1 MLAQWATPV
10 LQARQTVTKAQ
21 DMTCLHR
28 PSQPVPC
35 LAEEQALLLART
47 GADIPA
53 KARTEGKH
61 ACTVE
66 ARDHRQFLGQLS
78 FSDVPTYHLER
89 APILT
94 SYMMDKMRPKPPPS
108 CSSSIKSAIAL
119 LRTEST
125 ASFGISHKV
134 SCSATSRA
142 AATAK
147 STSPFVPPHRLTVDG
162 FHTIPLLCIHASSPA
177 SLLLL
182 DMASDASKLIQTIG
196 VPHLLD
202 TGTGCDGS
210 KPDDAA

>member
-1 MLAQWATPV
+1 M
-10 LQARQTVTKAQ
+10 QAVAKAWN
-21 DMTCLHR
+21 MTCLHL

-47 GADIPA
+47 GGDIPA

-61 ACTVE
+61 ACTLE
-66 ARDHRQFLGQLS
+66 ALDCRQLPSQLS

-94 SYMMDKMRPKPPPS
+94 SCMMDKRRPKPPPS
-108 CSSSIKSAIAL
+108 CSSSIKLAIAV
-119 LRTEST
+119 LRTDST

-147 STSPFVPPHRLTVDG
+147 SISPFVPPHRVTVDG
-162 FHTIPLLCIHASSPA
+162 FHTIPLLCIHVSSPS

-182 DMASDASKLIQTIG
+182 DMASDASKLIKMRR

-202 TGTGCDGS
+202 AGPGSGDS
-210 KPDDAA
+210 KPGLSCS

>member
-1 MLAQWATPV
+1 
-10 LQARQTVTKAQ
+10 
-21 DMTCLHR
+21 MTCQHR
-28 PSQPVPC
+28 PSQPALC

-47 GADIPA
+47 KADIPA

-61 ACTVE
+61 ACTVT
-66 ARDHRQFLGQLS
+66 AVDHRQLPSQLS

-94 SYMMDKMRPKPPPS
+94 SYMMHKMRPKPPPS

-142 AATAK
+142 AITAK
-147 STSPFVPPHRLTVDG
+147 STSPFVPPHRVTVDG
-162 FHTIPLLCIHASSPA
+162 LHTIPLLCIQASRPS

-182 DMASDASKLIQTIG
+182 GMASDPSKLIPTTG

-210 KPDDAA
+210 KPD

>member
-1 MLAQWATPV
+1 M
-10 LQARQTVTKAQ
+10 QAWRAVTKARN
-21 DMTCLHR
+21 MTCLHL
-28 PSQPVPC
+28 PFQPAPC

-47 GADIPA
+47 GANIPA

-66 ARDHRQFLGQLS
+66 ALDHRQLPSQLS

-108 CSSSIKSAIAL
+108 CSSSIKLAIAL

-134 SCSATSRA
+134 SCSGMSRA

-147 STSPFVPPHRLTVDG
+147 PTSPPVPHKVTVDG
-162 FHTIPLLCIHASSPA
+162 FYTIPLSCSHASSPS

-182 DMASDASKLIQTIG
+182 HMASVASQLVQKICLPPLIC
-196 VPHLLD
+196 
-202 TGTGCDGS
+202 TGRVRIAD
-210 KPDDAA
+210 